1 MFCLFIS
8 TANPRSKALSARRFP
23 IPACG
28 TRAQPRFM
36 YDAIQ
41 QNYLVNITIHQYA
54 PLSPVFRLF
63 STTFCPPSQRA
74 YWERPIPS
82 SGVMLM
88 TKLTILKNIIS
99 MGFFKAKVNRCLRH
113 LRAAS
118 SAASSL
124 TSRWD
129 CGRTRTH
136 YWRKKQNLRIEHP
149 YRTYSH
155 TDAEELAGT
164 WTYK

>member
-99 MGFFKAKVNRCLRH
+99 MGFFKAWIGAFDTFVLHRPPHRH
-113 LRAAS
+113 LPAGEIAVER
-118 SAASSL
+118 
-124 TSRWD
+124 
-129 CGRTRTH
+129 GH
-136 YWRKKQNLRIEHP
+136 IIEEK
-149 YRTYSH
+149 T
-155 TDAEELAGT
+155 ELAYWASVQDILT
-164 WTYK
+164 H